1 MRKEFTLEGL
11 DCANCALKIEDS
23 LNDIKNIHRAYVNFV
38 DKRLILE
45 YTNTTKEAE
54 IINEAKEI
62 INNIEKGVRII
73 ERGSN
78 RDMGTSGRA
87 EINIQIGK
95 LIISLI
101 LFASAFIINF
111 GDIWK
116 LSIFSV
122 AYILAGGEVI
132 YKAARN
138 LFKGRIFDEN
148 FLMTIATLGAFAIGD
163 YPEAAAVMIFFNIG
177 ELFQSMAVDHSRRSI
192 KSLMDIRP
200 EYANIIVDNEIQVV
214 PPEEVDI
221 GTVIVIKPGERVPLD
236 GTVVKGETIVDTSAL
251 TGESMPW
258 DVKTDDKILSGF
270 INKSKMIYMR
280 VDKRYYESTVTK
292 ILDQVENAALKKAP
306 TENFIT
312 KFAKVYTPAVVFIA
326 VSMAIIPTM
335 VYGYGTFNHWL
346 YKALIFLVISCPCAL
361 VISIPLSFFGGIG
374 NASKKGILVKG
385 GNYLEALNNIGT
397 VVFDKTG
404 TLTEGTFKVSR
415 IYSKNDFE
423 KDEVLRYAALAESF
437 SDHPIGLSIKNAY
450 NKEIDLSTVLS
461 HEEILG
467 FGIKVRTTAGDI
479 LAGNNKLMEKEGIK
493 FERAESIGT
502 IVHVAIHGMYAGYIL
517 ISDNLKQD
525 SKDTIER
532 LKKAGIEK
540 VAMLTGDGKFV
551 ALSVSE
557 QLGLDEVYYE
567 LLPEGKV
574 EILEKLKK
582 ERKGKGNVIFLGDG
596 INDAPVLAMA
606 DVGIAMGGLGSDA
619 AIEASDI
626 VLMTDEPSKLLEA
639 IKVAKFT
646 RKIVWQNII
655 LALGVKF
662 AVLIL
667 GFFGIATMWGAVFAD
682 VGVALI
688 AVLNAI
694 RAVRY

>member
-467 FGIKVRTTAGDI
+467 FGIKVRTIDGDI